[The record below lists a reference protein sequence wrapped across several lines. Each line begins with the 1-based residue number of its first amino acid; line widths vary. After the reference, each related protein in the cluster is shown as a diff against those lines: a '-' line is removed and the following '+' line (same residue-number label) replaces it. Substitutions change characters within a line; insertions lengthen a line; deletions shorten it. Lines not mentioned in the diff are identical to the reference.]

1 MKVSAALPTGVTALL
16 FDAAR
21 RRRALEA
28 RLAARL
34 EEAGYAEVILPIVDY
49 LEPYE
54 PFLTAKNRRELY
66 RLVDRDG
73 ETLALRADFTP
84 MLARLLA
91 PRLPALDLPL
101 RVFYR
106 GDVVRYQEERAG
118 RQREFYQLGAEL
130 LGASGHDADAEL
142 LLRFLEVLAAGEARP
157 IQVVLSFAGALDR
170 LLLTAD
176 RDPAEL
182 ADAVHRRDRSRVARL
197 APELLEIVE
206 RGVPADPSVLG
217 PEAAERFER
226 LRELAAELEREVPE
240 VRLTLDLAEFAH
252 QVLDH
257 DLLATIGDRAYYDG
271 IVFRAYVGH
280 RGLPIGAGGRYDGL
294 FRQLG
299 ADVPAV
305 GFSLGLERLLGT
317 NGSPHSPSFPLSP
330 RGERGTPPPDPRAGG
345 GGSAR

>member
-28 RLAARL
+28 RLASRL
-34 EEAGYAEVILPIVDY
+34 EEAGYGEVILPIVDY

-54 PFLTAKNRRELY
+54 PFLTAKSRRELY

-106 GDVVRYQEERAG
+106 GDVVRYQEERPG

-130 LGASGHDADAEL
+130 LGAEGHDADAEL
-142 LLRFLEVLAAGEARP
+142 LLRFLEVLAAGETRP
-157 IQVVLSFAGALDR
+157 VQVVLSFAGALDR
-170 LLLTAD
+170 LLLAND

-182 ADAVHRRDRSRVARL
+182 ADAVHRRDRSLVGRH
-197 APELLEIVE
+197 APELLRIVE

-226 LRELAAELEREVPE
+226 LRELAAELERQVPE

-252 QVLDH
+252 QVLDP

-271 IVFRAYVGH
+271 IVFRGYVGS

-294 FRQLG
+294 FRRLG
-299 ADVPAV
+299 AHVSAV
-305 GFSLGLERLLGT
+305 GFSIGLERLV
-317 NGSPHSPSFPLSP
+317 
-330 RGERGTPPPDPRAGG
+330 GTP
-345 GGSAR
+345 S

>member
-1 MKVSAALPTGVTALL
+1 MKISAALPAGVTALL

-34 EEAGYAEVILPIVDY
+34 EEAGYSEVILPIVDY

-54 PFLTAKNRRELY
+54 PFLTAKSRSELY

-91 PRLPALDLPL
+91 PRLPALELPL

-106 GDVVRYQEERAG
+106 GDVVRYQEERPG
-118 RQREFYQLGAEL
+118 RQRELYQLGAEL
-130 LGASGHDADAEL
+130 LGARGHDADAEL

-157 IQVVLSFAGALDR
+157 VQVVLSFAGALDR
-170 LLLTAD
+170 LLSGSG

-182 ADAVHRRDRSRVARL
+182 ADAIHRRDRSAVGRA
-197 APELLEIVE
+197 APALLEIVE
-206 RGVPADPSVLG
+206 HGVPEDPGVLG
-217 PEAAERFER
+217 PEAAESFER
-226 LRELAAELEREVPE
+226 LRRLAAELEDRVSD

-252 QVLDH
+252 QVLDP
-257 DLLATIGDRAYYDG
+257 DLLARIGDRAYYDG
-271 IVFRAYVGH
+271 IVFRGYVGH

-294 FRQLG
+294 FRKLG

-305 GFSLGLERLLGT
+305 GFSVGLERLLG
-317 NGSPHSPSFPLSP
+317 GAP
-330 RGERGTPPPDPRAGG
+330 
-345 GGSAR
+345 

>member
-28 RLAARL
+28 RLAAQL

-54 PFLTAKNRRELY
+54 PFLTAKSRRELY

-91 PRLPALDLPL
+91 TRLPALDLPL

-106 GDVVRYQEERAG
+106 GDVVRCQEDRPG

-130 LGASGHDADAEL
+130 LGAGGHDADAEL
-142 LLRFLEVLAAGEARP
+142 LLRFLEALAAGAGGP
-157 IQVVLSFAGALDR
+157 VQVVLSFAGALDR
-170 LLLTAD
+170 LLLATGH
-176 RDPAEL
+176 DPAEL
-182 ADAVHRRDRSRVARL
+182 AEAVHRRDRSLVARH

-226 LRELAAELEREVPE
+226 LRELAGELGRAVPE
-240 VRLTLDLAEFAH
+240 VRLAIDLAEFAH
-252 QVLDH
+252 QVLDA

-280 RGLPIGAGGRYDGL
+280 RGVPIGAGGRYDGL

-305 GFSLGLERLLGT
+305 GFSIGLERLM
-317 NGSPHSPSFPLSP
+317 
-330 RGERGTPPPDPRAGG
+330 GTP
-345 GGSAR
+345 S